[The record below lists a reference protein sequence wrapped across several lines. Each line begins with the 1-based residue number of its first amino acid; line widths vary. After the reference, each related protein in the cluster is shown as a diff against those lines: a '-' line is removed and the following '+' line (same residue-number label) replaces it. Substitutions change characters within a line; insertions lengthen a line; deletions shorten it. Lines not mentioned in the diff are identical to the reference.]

1 MLIAQLAIAVIV
13 LGANL
18 LPSLG
23 NLISPSN
30 APDLTQP
37 ASPGDQTRRYTPRDL
52 PARTPNPGSR
62 PIPAQTDMPDRLA
75 FVFTSWEGARALTL
89 TGRIAEGDAGRFAN
103 ALASRDAPT
112 RQDIPAESAGAGR
125 LQSHHSP
132 AGIAGMKGTRFCND
146 VVFYKWAVRP
156 LALP

>member
-62 PIPAQTDMPDRLA
+62 PIPANTDMPDRLA
-75 FVFTSWEGARALTL
+75 FEFTTWEGARPDPNGPNRRR
-89 TGRIAEGDAGRFAN
+89 GRRPFCQRAGQ
-103 ALASRDAPT
+103 P
-112 RQDIPAESAGAGR
+112 
-125 LQSHHSP
+125 
-132 AGIAGMKGTRFCND
+132 
-146 VVFYKWAVRP
+146 
-156 LALP
+156 